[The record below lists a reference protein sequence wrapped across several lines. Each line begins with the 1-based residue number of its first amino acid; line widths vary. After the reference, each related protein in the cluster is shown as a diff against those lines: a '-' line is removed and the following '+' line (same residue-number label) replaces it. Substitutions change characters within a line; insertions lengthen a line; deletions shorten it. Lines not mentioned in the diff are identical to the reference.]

1 MGTFVN
7 TTDFT
12 NGEILISQ
20 SSATEQELEPY
31 IDTVELEILQ
41 ELFGSTLYG
50 LFMDDL
56 VGGVPQTQRFVDV
69 FNAFYDDSD
78 SVVGW
83 CCGAS
88 RSEGIKKMLMRF
100 INFSF
105 TRDQPHQNTPVGT
118 VKNQSENS
126 TNASAAAYGA
136 VIKYNIAV
144 ESYQA
149 IARKMILDTVTYP
162 EYNGIPRG
170 KTIFI

>member
-7 TTDFT
+7 TSDFT

-31 IDTVELEILQ
+31 IDTAELEILQ
-41 ELFGSTLYG
+41 ELFGSELYA
-50 LFMDDL
+50 LFIADL
-56 VGGVPQTQRFVDV
+56 VGGVPQDARFVAV

-149 IARKMILDTVTYP
+149 IARKMILDTATYP
-162 EYNGIPRG
+162 EYNGIAKE